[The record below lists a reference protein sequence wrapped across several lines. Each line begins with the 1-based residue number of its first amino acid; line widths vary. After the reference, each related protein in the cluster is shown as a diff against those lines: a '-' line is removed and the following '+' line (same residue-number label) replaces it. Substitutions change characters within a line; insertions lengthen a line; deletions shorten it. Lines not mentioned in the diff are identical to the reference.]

1 MHIFLSREVAFLVA
15 TQSKTLFLKLRLQPT
30 NIFGRFFFPYSNK
43 IHKSFKSGN
52 GSFKKPILLYFQH
65 GNLIGSS
72 YPLLCK
78 PFWRTSMAIWQMPK
92 KSTLTKQRTI
102 RIILLGKIILWLNW
116 TAFDRQKKV
125 LFSDSCNAAL
135 NDFSFLCVCDKNL
148 FTTSQSIYEVEQLT
162 SSPY

>member
-30 NIFGRFFFPYSNK
+30 NIFGRVFFPYSNK

-78 PFWRTSMAIWQMPK
+78 PFLRTSMAIWQMPK
-92 KSTLTKQRTI
+92 KKALTKQRTI

-116 TAFDRQKKV
+116 TAFDKQKKFYFQTLV
-125 LFSDSCNAAL
+125 MLLMTFH
-135 NDFSFLCVCDKNL
+135 FCVCDKNL
-148 FTTSQSIYEVEQLT
+148 FTTSQSIYELEQLT